1 MTVFVIPPV
10 VGSPVL
16 TLSVHARTGIRR
28 PAAAWTPFERNPPMR
43 LTVPTLNEMEDRG
56 LAFLAGVVYVYS
68 SLPDEKVDA
77 ALAVDYDALEWESE
91 PVAVRLESPKRG
103 LLHRF
108 AYRSTDGTALR
119 YFSAPKKFTHITVEL
134 IQPTILSLQEMADDF
149 LERAVPVR
157 FSKGRPSM
165 RGVAL
170 HLGDRSA
177 KYSTFLHI
185 DPKNGMLV
193 LLDHEP
199 DPPSH
204 ARARATTVMELR
216 DAEANAVRREYRA
229 RLAPLRLH
237 ADTRFNS
244 NWKIQIQ

>member
-1 MTVFVIPPV
+1 
-10 VGSPVL
+10 
-16 TLSVHARTGIRR
+16 
-28 PAAAWTPFERNPPMR
+28 MR
-43 LTVPTLNEMEDRG
+43 LTVPTLNEMEARG

-77 ALAVDYDALEWESE
+77 ALAVDYEALEWESE
-91 PVAVRLESPKRG
+91 PVAVRLESPRRG

-108 AYRSTDGTALR
+108 AHRSADGSALR
-119 YFSAPKKFTHITVEL
+119 YFSAPKKFTHVTVEL
-134 IQPTILSLQEMADDF
+134 IEPAILSLQEMADDF

-165 RGVAL
+165 RGFAL
-170 HLGDRSA
+170 HLGDACA
-177 KYSTFLHI
+177 KYSTLLHI
-185 DPKNGMLV
+185 DPDNGMLALV
-193 LLDHEP
+193 DHEP

-204 ARARATTVMELR
+204 ARARATTAMELPA
-216 DAEANAVRREYRA
+216 AEADAVRREYRA
-229 RLAPLRLH
+229 RLAPPRLH

>member
-43 LTVPTLNEMEDRG
+43 LTVPTLNKMEDRG

-103 LLHRF
+103 LLEGAPSPLRVPVHGRHGASLLFRAEEVHAHHRR
-108 AYRSTDGTALR
+108 ADSTDDSFPPGDGR
-119 YFSAPKKFTHITVEL
+119 
-134 IQPTILSLQEMADDF
+134 
-149 LERAVPVR
+149 R
-157 FSKGRPSM
+157 FPG
-165 RGVAL
+165 AC
-170 HLGDRSA
+170 
-177 KYSTFLHI
+177 
-185 DPKNGMLV
+185 
-193 LLDHEP
+193 
-199 DPPSH
+199 
-204 ARARATTVMELR
+204 RARSFLKRPPV
-216 DAEANAVRREYRA
+216 DARSRP
-229 RLAPLRLH
+229 APR
-237 ADTRFNS
+237 
-244 NWKIQIQ
+244 